1 MKIEEVKRNLNKT
14 VWFRNAEYVLSAC
27 TIRLGENGY
36 FYQAELRDI
45 KNKSSIVIAKLEDL
59 K

>member
-14 VWFRNAEYVLSAC
+14 VWFRNAEYVFSAC
-27 TIRLGENGY
+27 IIRLGENGY
-36 FYQAELRDI
+36 FYQAELQDI
-45 KNKSSIVIAKLEDL
+45 KNKNSIVIAKLEDL